1 MKAKNVIWTDSD
13 IDAAYLMGVIN
24 ATCHKI
30 DPAEIFPSLEIVRM
44 EIERLKK
51 IGFNN
56 PSDAVKVLRNKKET
70 DDTKKLLDDII
81 SWEKDLSQYNDLESI
96 LREKY
101 IILKR
106 RKDNENEIRT
116 N

>member
-1 MKAKNVIWTDSD
+1 MKDKNVIWTDAD

-24 ATCHKI
+24 ATCHKV
-30 DPAEIFPSLEIVRM
+30 DVNESFPSLEIVRM

-51 IGFNN
+51 LGFKN
-56 PSDAVKVLRNKKET
+56 PSDAVKVLRDKKET

-81 SWEKDLSQYNDLESI
+81 LWEKDLSEYDSLEEI

-101 IILKR
+101 VILKR
-106 RKDNENEIRT
+106 EEHNKK
-116 N
+116 